1 MIVVY
6 SKNKLQDNT
15 TAYRHQKSSGDEML
29 GLVSN
34 LYFSSKPG

>member
-15 TAYRHQKSSGDEML
+15 TAYRHQKSSGEML